1 MAGNATTSPLP
12 NVSNTLGKLGFHP
25 INPMTFL
32 DQITQSF
39 GTLIQTVFSWIYF
52 LSEIAVLVG
61 ALVFVVGAI
70 GHNSRIKRTG
80 AHIVLY
86 AILGFIASIVL
97 PGVLVAIND
106 HLKG

>member
-1 MAGNATTSPLP
+1 MGNNVAPQIP
-12 NVSNTLGKLGFHP
+12 NVTNTLGQLGFHP
-25 INPMTFL
+25 INPFTFL
-32 DQITQSF
+32 SQITHSF
-39 GTLIQTVFSWIYF
+39 GSLIETVFAWIYY

-86 AILGFIASIVL
+86 AILGFVASILL
-97 PGVLVAIND
+97 PGILVSINN
-106 HLKG
+106 HLHG